1 MTAQTAMRTADTGD
15 IDAQGRL
22 AIPPFVEPH
31 IHLDATPHR
40 GLGGHAAND
49 AVLQLKG
56 KQRLLAAQVGVNNF
70 PQFHLNASVAL
81 VIWRLSQNHLQD
93 QP

>member
-1 MTAQTAMRTADTGD
+1 
-15 IDAQGRL
+15 
-22 AIPPFVEPH
+22 
-31 IHLDATPHR
+31 
-40 GLGGHAAND
+40 LGGHAAND

-56 KQRLLAAQVGVNNF
+56 KQRLLAAQAGIEKLTGYPVSH